1 MIEQR
6 TSRLD
11 AIQSQFEKLLAKTQ
25 AQKGAVQSLG
35 DIEGE
40 FLSELLQMGN
50 LLLRERIEQEELYL
64 ESKGY
69 EVSGEKNQEASRSV

>member
-1 MIEQR
+1 MIQQR
-6 TSRLD
+6 TSRLET
-11 AIQSQFEKLLAKTQ
+11 IQRQFEKLLDKTQ
-25 AQKGAVQSLG
+25 AQKVAVQSLG

-40 FLSELLQMGN
+40 LLSELLKMGN

-69 EVSGEKNQEASRSV
+69 EVEGEKNQEAARSV